1 MIPAYSEQVNI
12 KVMETSE
19 NLSLEKQ
26 VNNLEE
32 QVRLLKETVEYMNR
46 ERSRMKSEIE
56 SLNARLNKQ

>member
-12 KVMETSE
+12 KVMEASE

>member
-12 KVMETSE
+12 KVIEKSE
-19 NLSLEKQ
+19 NLPLEQQ

-56 SLNARLNKQ
+56 SLNARINRQ

>member
-12 KVMETSE
+12 KVIEKNE
-19 NLSLEKQ
+19 NLPLEQQ

-56 SLNARLNKQ
+56 SLNARINRQ